1 MIAAEQMNRYAEL
14 PLTVE
19 SEIGRVMLP
28 MREVLALA
36 PGSVIRLPVR
46 FGSHVRL
53 LVGGAPFAAGE
64 VVRVGKTPAIKL
76 MSFGRSLVSG
86 PGSAG
91 PGKTAND

>member
-28 MREVLALA
+28 MRDVLALA

-46 FGSHVRL
+46 FGSHIRL

-64 VVRVGKTPAIKL
+64 VVRVGKAPAIKL
-76 MSFGRSLVSG
+76 MSFGRTAASTK
-86 PGSAG
+86 A
-91 PGKTAND
+91 AND

>member
-1 MIAAEQMNRYAEL
+1 MTTADQMNRYAEL

-19 SEIGRVMLP
+19 SEIGKVMLP
-28 MREVLALA
+28 MRDVLALA

-64 VVRVGKTPAIKL
+64 VVRIGKTPAVRL
-76 MSFGRSLVSG
+76 MSFARSSASG
-86 PGSAG
+86 TAAS
-91 PGKTAND
+91 GKASND